1 VVVATRPHPRPLPRY
16 RGIGLNTSFRG
27 RGGVANRGKR
37 FVAVTAPDW
46 ATAKALLDGAVD
58 KKATASGDAAFAA
71 TRKQLPAEAGTI
83 TLFDAVKGLSF
94 VGEYLKGLG
103 GAIPGLPVDLPKI
116 GKVNGDP
123 AYLGFA
129 VGLNGDAARV
139 DVFVPVGAVKLVRQA
154 FGDQ

>member
-1 VVVATRPHPRPLPRY
+1 M
-16 RGIGLNTSFRG
+16 
-27 RGGVANRGKR
+27 ANRGKR

-46 ATAKALLDGAVD
+46 AAAKALLDGAVD

-116 GKVNGDP
+116 GKVKGDP

-129 VGLNGDAARV
+129 VGLNGDTACV